1 MKRFIAAALFVLSTV
16 TAHAQSV
23 ASTSAGIV
31 VAHDSVIELQGGW
44 SVPGPRNPGAIIA
57 GESRVAVLDPI
68 ANEAR
73 IVELETGRVTRVET
87 GETPIDGLFIGRD
100 LYVIARDAR
109 LLQKFGAD
117 GTKISVETAA
127 DPTFLREAAGRIYV
141 YARVGG
147 VLHEVDAARMKIT
160 RQTNIAPFATDLEFD
175 ERNAYLVY
183 ARAAKMRVIELASMA
198 AGEEIEVGAVPVDI
212 AFVKG
217 PTLTSAR
224 TLAVADPSAKRVW
237 LVEGV
242 QSLTQAALRGFFR
255 GLLGLGVFSGGNSQ
269 FPTGVDRV
277 FIRGDNRI
285 AYDSSSGT
293 LYRFTK
299 SRSTPIAKSVGPH
312 AFALTPDGG
321 LVWWDDAV
329 RRLQKSAD

>member
-1 MKRFIAAALFVLSTV
+1 MKRVLIIALLALGAVAAY
-16 TAHAQSV
+16 AQSV

-31 VAHDSVIELQGGW
+31 VAHDNIIELQGGW
-44 SVPGPRNPGAIIA
+44 SVPGPRNPGAIIV

-73 IVELETGRVTRVET
+73 IIELETGRVTRIET
-87 GETPIDGLFIGRD
+87 AETPIDGLFIGRD

-109 LLQKFGAD
+109 LLQRFSAD
-117 GTKISVETAA
+117 GTKTSVETAA

-147 VLHEVDAARMKIT
+147 VLHEVDAARMRIT
-160 RQTNIAPFATDLEFD
+160 RQTNIAPFATDLELD

-183 ARAAKMRVIELASMA
+183 ARAAKMRVIELASMKP
-198 AGEEIEVGAVPVDI
+198 GEEIEVGAVPVDI

-217 PTLTSAR
+217 ATLTSAR

-242 QSLTQAALRGFFR
+242 QSLTQAAMRGFFR
-255 GLLGLGVFSGGNSQ
+255 GLLGLGVFSGGSSQ

-277 FIRGDNRI
+277 FVRGDNRI

-299 SRSTPIAKSVGPH
+299 SRGTPIAKEVGPH

-321 LVWWDDAV
+321 LVWWNDAV
-329 RRLQKSAD
+329 RRLQKLAD